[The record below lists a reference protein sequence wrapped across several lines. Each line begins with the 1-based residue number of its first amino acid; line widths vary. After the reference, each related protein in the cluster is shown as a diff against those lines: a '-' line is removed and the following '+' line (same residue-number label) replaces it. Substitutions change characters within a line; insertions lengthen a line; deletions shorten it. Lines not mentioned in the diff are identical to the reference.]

1 MTNLCWEQEVLGPL
15 ESGGGGF
22 VEPASPSSSVFLGG
36 SFRAELGTFDFL
48 PRTAHPRA
56 SVGSTDFAG
65 DVMNATAVTPSDAPA
80 RLQGTREAI
89 PV

>member
-15 ESGGGGF
+15 ESGGGF
-22 VEPASPSSSVFLGG
+22 MEPASPSSSVFLSG
-36 SFRAELGTFDFL
+36 SFRGELGTFDFL

-65 DVMNATAVTPSDAPA
+65 DVMNVTAVTPSDPPA
-80 RLQGTREAI
+80 
-89 PV
+89 